1 MNSDSAVAIV
11 GAGPCGL
18 MTALLLARA
27 GVRCTVF
34 EKKPGIST
42 HPKAMGV
49 SRRTAELYRQLGLI
63 DAIAEG
69 LLGRDDR
76 LLAIWS
82 KSLVGEE
89 LGRVPLTHL
98 HSEFTPCTALHCP
111 QTRTEKV
118 LLDAVTAEPLATV
131 RFGTEIQDVEVRDDY
146 VRLSLSE
153 NEWFGVPWVVAADGA
168 GSGVRRKLNIETDGP
183 GDMGH
188 FLNTMFRARYG
199 AHLEERPAILYNTI
213 SNEFFEFFVAID
225 GEELWL
231 MHHFLQPGE
240 TIDDFP
246 VERLESMIRKASG
259 LPDEPVD
266 VLSVMPWVMSPK
278 VARQLRI
285 GRLFLVGDA
294 AARLSPSGGLGLN
307 TGLQG
312 VHNLAWKLAFV
323 INGGAGQALLDT
335 YHEERHGVAHWTMQN
350 TNRSAD
356 EIFGIVSIAMEDDW
370 DKVCELIGKSRRRGS
385 GLGQDLGLSYE
396 FGAFIDDGTEKPA
409 VPDPINDYHPTAR
422 PGARAPHLWIDG
434 HGDKKST
441 LDLFGETFVLV
452 TGRACQLTGMKGDLL
467 RVLRNQRDFVGD
479 VFEELYGISD
489 KGGVLVR
496 PDGYVGARW
505 RELRGGE
512 EVMAGINM
520 LLRR

>member
-153 NEWFGVPWVVAADGA
+153 NEWFDVPWVVAADGA

-199 AHLEERPAILYNTI
+199 AHLEELRRFCII
-213 SNEFFEFFVAID
+213 QSR
-225 GEELWL
+225 
-231 MHHFLQPGE
+231 MSFLSSLL
-240 TIDDFP
+240 
-246 VERLESMIRKASG
+246 RL
-259 LPDEPVD
+259 
-266 VLSVMPWVMSPK
+266 
-278 VARQLRI
+278 
-285 GRLFLVGDA
+285 
-294 AARLSPSGGLGLN
+294 
-307 TGLQG
+307 T
-312 VHNLAWKLAFV
+312 
-323 INGGAGQALLDT
+323 
-335 YHEERHGVAHWTMQN
+335 
-350 TNRSAD
+350 
-356 EIFGIVSIAMEDDW
+356 
-370 DKVCELIGKSRRRGS
+370 GKSCG
-385 GLGQDLGLSYE
+385 
-396 FGAFIDDGTEKPA
+396 
-409 VPDPINDYHPTAR
+409 
-422 PGARAPHLWIDG
+422 
-434 HGDKKST
+434 
-441 LDLFGETFVLV
+441 
-452 TGRACQLTGMKGDLL
+452 
-467 RVLRNQRDFVGD
+467 
-479 VFEELYGISD
+479 
-489 KGGVLVR
+489 
-496 PDGYVGARW
+496 
-505 RELRGGE
+505 
-512 EVMAGINM
+512 
-520 LLRR
+520 